1 METNIYNDYAALDTQ
16 IKALTEQKEQMR
28 TAILEDMEKRGM
40 DKEEHEMGS
49 FSITKLKKWEY
60 PAKVVALGEKFKV
73 AKAKAESTGEA
84 TYEESNS
91 LRFTAVKL

>member
-1 METNIYNDYAALDTQ
+1 MNLKIYDEYAALDTQ
-16 IKALTEQKEQMR
+16 IKALTEQKEEMR
-28 TAILEDMEKRGM
+28 NAILQDMIDRGM